1 MPFLQT
7 LGGGSVSGF
16 RILNNEF
23 EPDVEAT
30 GGIEYVWF
38 DTDGYKH
45 KTHMFVDN
53 GTLTFTKADGPI
65 AFALVAGGGGGAGGH
80 DQDWFG
86 GGGGGAGG
94 VVYST
99 AFTNYSAQGY
109 GSSRWWRRR
118 WCWCSSRSGI
128 W

>member
-53 GTLTFTKADGPI
+53 GNLTFTKADGPI
-65 AFALVAGGGGGAGGH
+65 AFALVAGGGGGA
-80 DQDWFG
+80 
-86 GGGGGAGG
+86 
-94 VVYST
+94 VVMT
-99 AFTNYSAQGY
+99 KTGLVEVAVELVELFTLLHSQIIVL
-109 GSSRWWRRR
+109 RDMVLL
-118 WCWCSSRSGI
+118 
-128 W
+128 

>member
-16 RILNNEF
+16 RVTNNEY
-23 EPDVEAT
+23 EPEVEAT

-38 DTDGYKH
+38 DSNGYKH
-45 KTHMFVDN
+45 KTHMFMDN
-53 GTLTFTKADGPI
+53 GNWVCTKNNGPI
-65 AFALVAGGGGGAGGH
+65 AFALVAGGGGGGGGH
-80 DQDWFG
+80 DSDWYG

-99 AFTNYSAQGY
+99 AFTNYRTSTY
-109 GSSRWWRRR
+109 LYL
-118 WCWCSSRSGI
+118 I
-128 W
+128 HI